1 MNVSYPA
8 LLVMREFLVKPDP
21 QCGAEVART
30 LKLGSWT
37 VYPLIAR
44 LTKEGWIELVATLP
58 SENQPDSHFYRI
70 TPAGRAALL
79 DMLCRLTIADHLWKM
94 SA

>member
-1 MNVSYPA
+1 MKVSYIA
-8 LLVMREFLVKPDP
+8 LRVLREFLVKPDP

-30 LKLGSWT
+30 LKLGSGT

-44 LTKEGWIELVATLP
+44 LTKEDWVEHVATLP
-58 SENQPDSHFYRI
+58 GENVPDSHFYRI

-79 DMLCRLTIADHLWKM
+79 DMLCRLTISSDFWRTPA
-94 SA
+94 